1 MRAPAAANRLIR
13 LPARKAAHRAGSRR
27 GQAFLE
33 LGISLVFLLILFSV
47 MVDLGYAFY
56 TLMAMRD
63 AAQEAASYGAICP
76 YTSTGE
82 RNDLLIRERL
92 RLSATSPLDMRDI
105 DINDI
110 TIQFTD
116 TDGNIIE
123 PPGVGVL
130 GGSVVVTFTIR
141 HQIMVPFL
149 GAIIGRND
157 YPLTVTVADTVIRSK
172 WLDQC
177 DY

>member
-1 MRAPAAANRLIR
+1 MRALLFRNHLKLPSDRTPSNR
-13 LPARKAAHRAGSRR
+13 PGSER
-27 GQAFLE
+27 GQGFLE

-76 YTSTGE
+76 FDSTGA

-92 RLSATSPLDMRDI
+92 RLSATTPLDMRDI
-105 DINDI
+105 DLNDI
-110 TIQFTD
+110 TIQFTNV
-116 TDGNIIE
+116 DGTIIE
-123 PPGVGVL
+123 SPGVAVL
-130 GGSVVVTFTIR
+130 GGSVVITFTIH
-141 HQIMVPFL
+141 HQILVPFL
-149 GAIIGRND
+149 GGIIGRD
-157 YPLTVTVADTVIRSK
+157 GYPLTVTVADTVIRSK
-172 WLDQC
+172 WLTQC

>member
-1 MRAPAAANRLIR
+1 MR
-13 LPARKAAHRAGSRR
+13 LPSFRSRLPNFSGRPPVSER
-27 GQAFLE
+27 GQGFLE

-47 MVDLGYAFY
+47 MIDLGYTFY

-76 YTSTGE
+76 FDSTGA

-105 DINDI
+105 DLNDI
-110 TIQFTD
+110 TIEFTNV
-116 TDGNIIE
+116 DGTVIE
-123 PPGVGVL
+123 SPGVAVL
-130 GGSVVVTFTIR
+130 GGSVVVEFTIH
-141 HQIMVPFL
+141 HQILVPFL
-149 GAIIGRND
+149 GGIIGQNG
-157 YPLTVTVADTVIRSK
+157 YPLTVSVADTVIRSK